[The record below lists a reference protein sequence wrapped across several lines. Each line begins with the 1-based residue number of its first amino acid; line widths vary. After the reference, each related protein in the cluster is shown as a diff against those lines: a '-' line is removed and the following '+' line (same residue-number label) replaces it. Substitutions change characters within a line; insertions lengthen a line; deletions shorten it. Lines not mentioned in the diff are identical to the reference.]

1 MGEGAGVCNCIFQ
14 IIQLGI
20 SIAIIVLIV
29 QIYNKTEENPLEK
42 YEKEHPITGN
52 NGVANYIKKVD
63 YVSSLAR
70 FKYCQCGE
78 EILNNICTEEQIIS
92 GCFDVSKSSDRLLLR
107 NLEDMNC
114 KDLSTEI
121 LNKGGFSKVFD
132 LGFDMVHKMALGLMI
147 VLIAVG
153 ASIVLTVI
161 AEIGKICCGEGAALI
176 IAPCAICIIC
186 VVLFA
191 GLTNFVLFIILMV
204 NYYKG
209 TTTGEFLDYYNTC
222 LTADEKKSLESTF
235 NELDGLDSTMTAF
248 VALNFI
254 GMGLNCIASCLGFAN
269 KENKD

>member
-1 MGEGAGVCNCIFQ
+1 MAEGKEVCNCIFQ
-14 IIQLGI
+14 LIQLGI
-20 SIAIIVLIV
+20 SIAVIVLTV
-29 QIYNKTEENPLEK
+29 NIYNMTEENPLEK
-42 YEKEHPITGN
+42 YDKKYPVN
-52 NGVANYIKKVD
+52 NIDANYINKVD

-107 NLEDMNC
+107 NLKDMDCTTFRN
-114 KDLSTEI
+114 DVTE
-121 LNKGGFSKVFD
+121 KGFSKVFE
-132 LGFDMVHKMALGLMI
+132 LGFDMVHKMTLGLII
-147 VLIAVG
+147 VLCAVG

-161 AEIGKICCGEGAALI
+161 AEVGKVCCGEGAALI

-186 VVLFA
+186 VALFA

-209 TTTGEFLDYYNTC
+209 TTNGEFLDYYNTC
-222 LTADEKKSLESTF
+222 LRDSEKPEPLVNTYNDLHSL
-235 NELDGLDSTMTAF
+235 DKTMTAF
-248 VALNFI
+248 VTLNFI